1 MLLSFLQYIWSINWE
16 TNLYYVLNCIIL
28 KVIGSFIIGSLN
40 LAVAIISRD
49 VTPENEFAIFILL
62 LLLVMTFGST
72 LGPAAWV

>member
-1 MLLSFLQYIWSINWE
+1 M
-16 TNLYYVLNCIIL
+16 
-28 KVIGSFIIGSLN
+28 IGSFAIGSLN

-72 LGPAAWV
+72 LGPAAWVLIINLFIFRVLYLS

>member
-1 MLLSFLQYIWSINWE
+1 M
-16 TNLYYVLNCIIL
+16 
-28 KVIGSFIIGSLN
+28 IGSFVIGSLN